1 MHWVQQRGRASA
13 VQLQVSGP
21 CAATCG
27 ARLSHPGKATGSG
40 ATPGSA
46 TSQSL
51 TVSDSVSFSIKCFGF
66 FFLNGRL
73 RNTAQRKSPA
83 QSVVHGLLP
92 FICPC
97 LPHGSDGEESACNAG
112 HLGSIPGSERSSRE
126 GNGYPLPCSCLEE
139 SSDRGAWRA
148 IIHVVTKRQT
158 RLSNL
163 HNYYYS
169 VPEGH
174 TLNFLCQE
182 ISIFIRNIL
191 LL

>member
-1 MHWVQQRGRASA
+1 MFW
-13 VQLQVSGP
+13 
-21 CAATCG
+21 
-27 ARLSHPGKATGSG
+27 
-40 ATPGSA
+40 
-46 TSQSL
+46 
-51 TVSDSVSFSIKCFGF
+51 IF
-66 FFLNGRL
+66 FFNGRL

-112 HLGSIPGSERSSRE
+112 DLGSIPGSERSSRE

-139 SSDRGAWRA
+139 STDRGAWRA

-174 TLNFLCQE
+174 TLKNFLCQE
-182 ISIFIRNIL
+182 ISIFMKKHFTFVNRSHCEPNC
-191 LL
+191 